1 MGPLQRN
8 QKGQHLT
15 RNKKGRGG
23 GGGGGG
29 GGGTLVE

>member
-15 RNKKGRGG
+15 RSKKGRGG
-23 GGGGGG
+23 GGG
-29 GGGTLVE
+29 TLVE